1 VAAGTAGSSNG
12 PHAGASKGASSGG
25 AGDPRPAQVVDYA
38 LARRALLADLF
49 GGRAA
54 NLDVCDAH
62 PYLLRAA
69 RYYGEVT
76 ADACP
81 VCRRGQSQRISPLTH
96 VTYVYGDDLGTASGR
111 PRRSSE
117 LARLARAHPGI
128 AVYVVEVCQVCS
140 WNHLVT
146 SYTLGDR

>member
-1 VAAGTAGSSNG
+1 
-12 PHAGASKGASSGG
+12 
-25 AGDPRPAQVVDYA
+25 
-38 LARRALLADLF
+38 LLADLF
-49 GGRAA
+49 GGRALNVEA
-54 NLDVCDAH
+54 CDAH

-69 RYYGEVT
+69 RHCGEVT
-76 ADACP
+76 EDPCP
-81 VCRRGQSQRISPLTH
+81 VCRRGQSQRIELLTH

-128 AVYVVEVCQVCS
+128 GVYVVEVCQVCS

-146 SYTLGDR
+146 SYLLGAR

>member
-1 VAAGTAGSSNG
+1 VSAGSAGSSNR
-12 PHAGASKGASSGG
+12 ASARAANRAS
-25 AGDPRPAQVVDYA
+25 AAKPRRYQTVDYA

-54 NLDVCDAH
+54 SLEVCDAH

-76 ADACP
+76 EDPCP
-81 VCRRGQSQRISPLTH
+81 VCRRGQSGRLEPLVR
-96 VTYVYGDDLGTASGR
+96 VTYVYGDDLGSASGR
-111 PRRSSE
+111 PRRGSE
-117 LARLARAHPGI
+117 LDRLARAHPGI
-128 AVYVVEVCQVCS
+128 GVYVVEVCQVCS

-146 SYTLGDR
+146 SYRLGVH